1 MAKYAEAAFAL
12 ELYRYAINWE
22 FDKSCSFFAKK
33 FDICQNEYYVTD
45 ISVLY
50 YISTWSALMKIE
62 CPECGQHYEVDASM
76 LDKHFRCTECK
87 AFFLGINAK
96 AVKVKKFVPK
106 SSVSADADNAGE
118 KDVEKTLS
126 AVTPENKADEAVAA
140 GNGEAQTEKSSDVVK
155 LDPPKIADDDFLS
168 DADIHDVSAQYS
180 KTKRVIIAVVT
191 GLTLFTA
198 IISGAVAW
206 GVGTFNGSKIAA
218 LEKRCSLLQEINTL
232 QQSRIEKLEDAAAA
246 NDAKLAAGNE
256 KSAKLEQKIAIVEN
270 NLKKINELAESVN
283 KLESKDLELNVKIL
297 ELNSVVNDLN
307 NLIDS
312 SERNGSRVQRRR
324 R

>member
-1 MAKYAEAAFAL
+1 
-12 ELYRYAINWE
+12 
-22 FDKSCSFFAKK
+22 
-33 FDICQNEYYVTD
+33 
-45 ISVLY
+45 
-50 YISTWSALMKIE
+50 MKIE

-106 SSVSADADNAGE
+106 NLTEGQGDAVAGDVAEGNAAEEKNAAADVAEAAAEKNNAVGDITAKE
-118 KDVEKTLS
+118 EKT
-126 AVTPENKADEAVAA
+126 
-140 GNGEAQTEKSSDVVK
+140 SDVVK
-155 LDPPKIADDDFLS
+155 LDPAKFEENSFPN
-168 DADIHDVSAQYS
+168 DADSNVIDERHS
-180 KTKRVIIAVVT
+180 KIKLVIIALAA
-191 GLTLFTA
+191 GLILFTA
-198 IISGAVAW
+198 IIAGIVSW
-206 GVGTFNGSKIAA
+206 GVGANNAA
-218 LEKRCSLLQEINTL
+218 EVEALTKRLLQENNAL
-232 QQSRIEKLEDAAAA
+232 QQERIEKLEAVDASADAKIAAA
-246 NDAKLAAGNE
+246 NE
-256 KSAKLEQKIAIVEN
+256 KSAKLEQKIAAVEN
-270 NLKKINELAESVN
+270 NLKKINELAEAVN